1 MSLRDTEMQ
10 AVSILGAIALSGAL
24 ILPVVFI
31 AGGPAEPT
39 HAPLL
44 ANYEVLEATLAYK
57 NEKAPKQPQKQLD
70 QPDIVKPEGVSHDE
84 NKKVEEKKD
93 EKKKDPKV
101 DTKDP
106 FKGIRRPDEET
117 GAPTTQPGG
126 EFNGSEKGFAPV
138 SKGDP
143 FFARLR
149 ADMNFTF
156 PEIAKA
162 QSIPVGCIHIQPDGK
177 ITGITFDPPIGQK
190 GDDDIQIASE
200 AALKELQKARNQNPE
215 AVPTQL
221 LQITSKWL
229 CFKFSVSSG

>member
-1 MSLRDTEMQ
+1 MSLRDSEMQ
-10 AVSILGAIALSGAL
+10 VVSIVGAIVVSAAL
-24 ILPVVFI
+24 IVPVVIFVE
-31 AGGPAEPT
+31 APEPK
-39 HAPLL
+39 HQPLL

-57 NEKAPKQPQKQLD
+57 NEKAPKQPQKQFD

-84 NKKVEEKKD
+84 KKKVEDKKD

-101 DTKDP
+101 DDKDP

-117 GAPTTQPGG
+117 GAPTVQPGG

-177 ITGITFDPPIGQK
+177 ITGITFDSPIGQK
-190 GDDDIQIASE
+190 GDDDIQIAAE
-200 AALKELQKARNQNPE
+200 AALKELQKTRNQDPE